1 MTPRDV
7 LERLAVDPSPDL
19 QAAARRQLETPGTA
33 LYQEATDLVDR
44 TEGDDSSAISGDIE
58 PLTRLAQSS
67 RAANR
72 VLAAQHE
79 NTPLSLLSA
88 LASDSDASVR
98 AAVASNTA
106 AITHWASRRRS
117 DEGSVGEPANE
128 VASTPT
134 ARDDHEEIWRI
145 PLEGIE
151 DVYPL
156 MWMSPTGRWLAV
168 REFASDNGELV
179 VIDVE
184 QAQVAAKFP
193 LSEFYSA
200 EYMLDVTWCEDE
212 SLMSILECSYMAD
225 ADDDPVPLQVIAMN
239 TMSVVVTKQLELLDS
254 FGWGVSE
261 ALGTRFDQHGLRL
274 TVDFATPGRGGG
286 DHAPYGFILINI
298 PDAQEITREMW
309 APPGCP
315 AVMNA
320 DMTRCYLVVD
330 RQYMVEEGPT
340 RFAVWICDLDLDTYR
355 VLELGSDPVL
365 GAPWLSDD
373 EQTLYVELSESSRIL
388 EIDVGVAEIVRGFDS
403 TGFEPPTR
411 HLWSISRRH
420 NHWSPEGQPF
430 QLAIESPDGR
440 YAYAVDQTS
449 QSLIATR
456 LATTE
461 ESSGVIPAN
470 RISDKSQSSRRVIP
484 LELPND

>member
-1 MTPRDV
+1 
-7 LERLAVDPSPDL
+7 
-19 QAAARRQLETPGTA
+19 
-33 LYQEATDLVDR
+33 
-44 TEGDDSSAISGDIE
+44 
-58 PLTRLAQSS
+58 
-67 RAANR
+67 
-72 VLAAQHE
+72 
-79 NTPLSLLSA
+79 
-88 LASDSDASVR
+88 
-98 AAVASNTA
+98 
-106 AITHWASRRRS
+106 
-117 DEGSVGEPANE
+117 
-128 VASTPT
+128 
-134 ARDDHEEIWRI
+134 
-145 PLEGIE
+145 
-151 DVYPL
+151 
-156 MWMSPTGRWLAV
+156 MSPTGRWLAV

-184 QAQVAAKFP
+184 RARVAAKFP

-200 EYMLDVTWCEDE
+200 DYTLDVTWCEDE
-212 SLMSILECSYMAD
+212 SLMSILECSFEAD
-225 ADDDPVPLQVIAMN
+225 ADNDPVPLQVIAMS
-239 TMSVVVTKQLELLDS
+239 TMSVLVTTQLELLDS
-254 FGWGVSE
+254 FGWGVSM

-274 TVDFATPGRGGG
+274 TVDFAVPGQGGG

-320 DMTRCYLVVD
+320 DMTRCHLVVD

-373 EQTLYVELSESSRIL
+373 EQTLYVELSESAQIL
-388 EIDVGVAEIVRGFDS
+388 EIDIAGARIIRGFDS
-403 TGFEPPTR
+403 VGFEPPAR
-411 HLWSISRRH
+411 RLWSLSGSWNVRYSETGDIA
-420 NHWSPEGQPF
+420 P
-430 QLAIESPDGR
+430 IESPDGR

-461 ESSGVIPAN
+461 EASDVIQAYRTP
-470 RISDKSQSSRRVIP
+470 DKRQSSRGIIP
-484 LELPND
+484 LELPHD